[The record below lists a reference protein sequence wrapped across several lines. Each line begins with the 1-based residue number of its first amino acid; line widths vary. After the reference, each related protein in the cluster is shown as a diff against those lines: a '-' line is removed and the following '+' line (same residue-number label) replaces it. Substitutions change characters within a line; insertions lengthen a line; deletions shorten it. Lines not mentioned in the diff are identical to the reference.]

1 MAGGFF
7 MRVLGIFALPV
18 FASAMLFA
26 FGGDAAAFVR
36 AMPFPPMDERGL
48 IVDAVLECGMFD
60 GRFQCRAATSGT
72 PHGKSA
78 PGAIRRSPPA
88 ASPGPSTDGTM
99 LPEAA
104 PDSGQAPA
112 GAPANSA
119 ATCQNGMVGTP
130 PNCSCPESSELL
142 GGNCVHYTA
151 TCKTGLAADAPPQQ
165 CPNTE
170 QKLACKARND
180 GLKDC
185 CCITYDKF

>member
-1 MAGGFF
+1 
-7 MRVLGIFALPV
+7 MRVLGVFAL
-18 FASAMLFA
+18 SAFSSLMLFGL
-26 FGGDAAAFVR
+26 GGDAAAFVR
-36 AMPFPPMDERGL
+36 AVPPPPLDERGL

-60 GRFQCRAATSGT
+60 GRFQCRAATGGT

-78 PGAIRRSPPA
+78 PGAVRRPPPA
-88 ASPGPSTDGTM
+88 ESPGPWTGDTTPGG
-99 LPEAA
+99 AA
-104 PDSGQAPA
+104 PEPGQAPA
-112 GAPANSA
+112 EAPAGAA

-151 TCKTGLAADAPPQQ
+151 ACKNGLPADAPPPQ
-165 CPNTE
+165 CGRAE
-170 QKLACKARND
+170 EKLACKARSD